1 MGRLAAHA
9 QEVCGLKW
17 SPDGKFLAS
26 GGNDNLLHVWKAMEG
41 SFCTQ
46 DTPFHT
52 FTDHQAAV
60 KVQKVTK
67 TSVIVYSAFQN
78 YMRFF
83 SSKKYFLLLSDS
95 NLIFLISQKNY
106 HYPSLNVGHNS
117 SHSVFLY
124 DK

>member
-60 KVQKVTK
+60 KVQK
-67 TSVIVYSAFQN
+67 
-78 YMRFF
+78 
-83 SSKKYFLLLSDS
+83 L
-95 NLIFLISQKNY
+95 QKHQRSY
-106 HYPSLNVGHNS
+106 G
-117 SHSVFLY
+117 VFL
-124 DK
+124 KSTCAFSLQEVLLF

>member
-41 SFCTQ
+41 SFCTE

-60 KVQKVTK
+60 KVQKITK
-67 TSVIVYSAFQN
+67 KHQRS
-78 YMRFF
+78 
-83 SSKKYFLLLSDS
+83 YFYRVLFKRTGCLAILL
-95 NLIFLISQKNY
+95 KN
-106 HYPSLNVGHNS
+106 
-117 SHSVFLY
+117 
-124 DK
+124 K